1 MDYKTIIANLTE
13 SKFLISMTPIE
24 KVVEIG
30 FAAGMDSTSTILDLC
45 CGYGEMLKVWNQA
58 FGCKCVGVDIC
69 PDRLSIIL
77 MAHPNLKV
85 IRSCQKTWEKE
96 LLFQMMDA

>member
-1 MDYKTIIANLTE
+1 MDYKAIIANLTE
-13 SKFLISMTPIE
+13 SKFLISMTPVE

-30 FAAGMDSTSTILDLC
+30 FTSCMNSTSTILDLC

-69 PDRLSIIL
+69 PEFINEGINKSRFRML
-77 MAHPNLKV
+77 
-85 IRSCQKTWEKE
+85 R
-96 LLFQMMDA
+96 